1 VLKAGFAAPVTE
13 TMGKTLLSYWSQARS
28 RPLAVVSAVAA
39 AGWVLWIALLPV
51 HPWSKHISNLGLTVM
66 PLVAGVQCFLQ
77 ARGLTGRMR
86 RGWML
91 MGGSSVA
98 WGLGMV
104 VWSSY
109 ESLGGRDVPFPSLAD
124 VGYLATVPLAVAAL
138 LIFPTAP
145 QRLAAQFRTV
155 VDGLVIGASLLIVSW
170 ILALG
175 PVVRGGGSGVVADV
189 IGIAYPLGDV
199 IMATIVLFA
208 MARSRLGS
216 PLGRA
221 TLLLLCG
228 GLLAAA
234 VSDSGFSYLALQDAY
249 ASGNRI
255 DLGWF
260 LGYVMVFLAA
270 RQAPR
275 DGAAW
280 MEPPLTSQ
288 SAAIVPCAAVG
299 LAGVTMVGAIIRGGV
314 DPFVFWVGLFLVV
327 ALVARQLLVAMER
340 TALRKS
346 IESWVP
352 PQWSDLEHWIPA
364 PPPPKPSVLPKRS
377 SPSPRPEGR
386 RLDTLADDG
395 RRRPA

>member
-1 VLKAGFAAPVTE
+1 
-13 TMGKTLLSYWSQARS
+13 MGNFSSLWQRTRS
-28 RPLAVVSAVAA
+28 RPLAVAAAVAA
-39 AGWVLWIALLPV
+39 AAWVLWILLLPA

-66 PLVAGVQCFLQ
+66 PLVAAVQCALQ
-77 ARGLTGRMR
+77 ARGLTGRLR
-86 RGWML
+86 RGWLL
-91 MGGSSVA
+91 MGGSCLA

-145 QRLAAQFRTV
+145 QRMAAQIRTV
-155 VDGLVIGASLLIVSW
+155 VDGLVIGAALLIVSW

-175 PVVRGGGSGVVADV
+175 PVVHGGGSGLLADV

-199 IMATIVLFA
+199 IMAAIVLFA

-216 PLGRA
+216 PLGRL

-249 ASGNRI
+249 ASGSRI

-260 LGYVMVFLAA
+260 LGYLMIFFAA

-275 DGAAW
+275 HAAAW

-288 SAAIVPCAAVG
+288 SATVVPSAAVG
-299 LAGVTMVGAIIRGGV
+299 LAAVTVVGAIVRGAL
-314 DPFVFWVGLFLVV
+314 DPFVIWVGLFLVV
-327 ALVARQLLVAMER
+327 ALMARRVLVR
-340 TALRKS
+340 LDGQALQRS
-346 IESWVP
+346 VEAWIP
-352 PQWSDLEHWIPA
+352 PPMSELEDWIPA
-364 PPPPKPSVLPKRS
+364 PPHP
-377 SPSPRPEGR
+377 GR
-386 RLDTLADDG
+386 RASDRVGKLGSESVVVEETV
-395 RRRPA
+395 RRR

>member
-1 VLKAGFAAPVTE
+1 
-13 TMGKTLLSYWSQARS
+13 MGNITSLWQRTRP
-28 RPLAVVSAVAA
+28 RPLLAVAA
-39 AGWVLWIALLPV
+39 IAAAAWVLWILLLPA

-66 PLVAGVQCFLQ
+66 PLVAAAQCAAQ
-77 ARGLTGRMR
+77 ARGLAGRLR
-86 RGWML
+86 QGWLL
-91 MGGSSVA
+91 MGGSCLA

-145 QRLAAQFRTV
+145 QRLAAQVRTV

-175 PVVRGGGSGVVADV
+175 PVVQGGGTGLLADV

-199 IMATIVLFA
+199 VMATIVLFA
-208 MARSRLGS
+208 MARSHLGS
-216 PLGRA
+216 PLGRL

-234 VSDSGFSYLALQDAY
+234 ASDSGFSYLALQDAY
-249 ASGNRI
+249 ASGSRI

-260 LGYVMVFLAA
+260 LGYLLVFLAA

-275 DGAAW
+275 HAAAW

-288 SAAIVPCAAVG
+288 SATIVPCAAAG
-299 LAGVTMVGAIIRGGV
+299 LAGITMVGALLRGGA
-314 DPFVFWVGLFLVV
+314 DPFVFWVGLFLVAAFV
-327 ALVARQLLVAMER
+327 VRHVLVGMER

-346 IESWVP
+346 IEAWLP
-352 PQWSDLEHWIPA
+352 PQWSELEEWIPA
-364 PPPPKPSVLPKRS
+364 LPPRS
-377 SPSPRPEGR
+377 GPSPRPEGR
-386 RLDTLADDG
+386 RLDTLAGDG

>member
-1 VLKAGFAAPVTE
+1 
-13 TMGKTLLSYWSQARS
+13 
-28 RPLAVVSAVAA
+28 VAA
-39 AGWVLWIALLPV
+39 GAWVLWILLLPV
-51 HPWSKHISNLGLTVM
+51 HPWSKHISNLGLTIM
-66 PLVAGVQCFLQ
+66 PLVAAAQCAVQ
-77 ARGLTGRMR
+77 ARGVAGRLR
-86 RGWML
+86 QGWWL
-91 MGGSSVA
+91 MGGSCLA

-145 QRLAAQFRTV
+145 QRMAAQVRTV
-155 VDGLVIGASLLIVSW
+155 VDGLIIGASLLIVSW

-175 PVVRGGGSGVVADV
+175 PVVHGGGAGPLADV

-221 TLLLLCG
+221 TLLLLGG
-228 GLLAAA
+228 GLLASA

-249 ASGNRI
+249 ASGMRV

-260 LGYVMVFLAA
+260 LGYLMVFLAA
-270 RQAPR
+270 RQTPR
-275 DGAAW
+275 HAAAW

-288 SAAIVPCAAVG
+288 SATIVPHTAVG
-299 LAGVTMVGAIIRGGV
+299 LAGVTMVGAVVRGGV
-314 DPFVFWVGLFLVV
+314 DPFVFWVGLFLVA
-327 ALVARQLLVAMER
+327 ALVARHVLAAMDQ
-340 TALRKS
+340 TALKKS
-346 IESWVP
+346 VESWVP
-352 PQWSDLEHWIPA
+352 PQWDTLEDWIPA
-364 PPPPKPSVLPKRS
+364 PPRPR
-377 SPSPRPEGR
+377 PSPRPADR
-386 RLDTLADDG
+386 RGDTLAGDG
-395 RRRPA
+395 RRRSA

>member
-1 VLKAGFAAPVTE
+1 
-13 TMGKTLLSYWSQARS
+13 MGNFKSLWQRTSS
-28 RPLAVVSAVAA
+28 RPVLSLSAVAA
-39 AGWVLWIALLPV
+39 AAWVLWILLLPV

-66 PLVAGVQCFLQ
+66 PLVAAAQCAAQ
-77 ARGLTGRMR
+77 ARGVAGRLR
-86 RGWML
+86 QGWFL
-91 MGGSSVA
+91 MGGSCLA

-145 QRLAAQFRTV
+145 QRMAAQFRTV

-234 VSDSGFSYLALQDAY
+234 VSDSGFAYLSLQEAY

-255 DLGWF
+255 DVGWF

-275 DGAAW
+275 HAA
-280 MEPPLTSQ
+280 P
-288 SAAIVPCAAVG
+288 
-299 LAGVTMVGAIIRGGV
+299 
-314 DPFVFWVGLFLVV
+314 
-327 ALVARQLLVAMER
+327 
-340 TALRKS
+340 
-346 IESWVP
+346 
-352 PQWSDLEHWIPA
+352 
-364 PPPPKPSVLPKRS
+364 
-377 SPSPRPEGR
+377 
-386 RLDTLADDG
+386 
-395 RRRPA
+395 

>member
-1 VLKAGFAAPVTE
+1 MENLISLGRRMRAKPW
-13 TMGKTLLSYWSQARS
+13 LS
-28 RPLAVVSAVAA
+28 AA
-39 AGWVLWIALLPV
+39 ALAAAAWVLWILFLPV

-66 PLVAGVQCFLQ
+66 PLVAAVQCAVR
-77 ARGLTGRMR
+77 ARGVTGRLR
-86 RGWML
+86 QGWLL
-91 MGGSSVA
+91 MGGSSLA

-145 QRLAAQFRTV
+145 QRMAAQVRTV

-175 PVVRGGGSGVVADV
+175 PVVRGGGSGALADV

-255 DLGWF
+255 DVGWF

-275 DGAAW
+275 HAAAW

-288 SAAIVPCAAVG
+288 AATIVPYTAVS
-299 LAGVTMVGAIIRGGV
+299 LAGLTMVGALVRGHV
-314 DPFVFWVGLFLVV
+314 DPFVFGVGLFLVA
-327 ALVARQLLVAMER
+327 ALVARHVLQGMDQ
-340 TALRKS
+340 TALQKS
-346 IESWVP
+346 VESWVP
-352 PQWSDLEHWIPA
+352 PQWDRLEDWIPA
-364 PPPPKPSVLPKRS
+364 PPR
-377 SPSPRPEGR
+377 PRPH
-386 RLDTLADDG
+386 DTRPHDTRQDSPVAD
-395 RRRPA
+395 RRRKSA

>member
-1 VLKAGFAAPVTE
+1 
-13 TMGKTLLSYWSQARS
+13 
-28 RPLAVVSAVAA
+28 VAA
-39 AGWVLWIALLPV
+39 AAWVLWILLLPV
-51 HPWSKHISNLGLTVM
+51 HPWSKHISNLGLTIM
-66 PLVAGVQCFLQ
+66 PLVAAAQCAAQ
-77 ARGLTGRMR
+77 ARGVAGRLR
-86 RGWML
+86 QGWWL
-91 MGGSSVA
+91 MAGSCLA

-145 QRLAAQFRTV
+145 QRMAAQVRTV

-175 PVVRGGGSGVVADV
+175 PVVRGGGTGLLAEV
-189 IGIAYPLGDV
+189 IGMAYPLGDV

-216 PLGRA
+216 PLGRL

-249 ASGNRI
+249 ASGSRI

-260 LGYVMVFLAA
+260 LGYLMVFLAA

-275 DGAAW
+275 HAAAW

-288 SAAIVPCAAVG
+288 SAMVVPCAAVG
-299 LAGVTMVGAIIRGGV
+299 LAGVTMVGALVRGGV

-327 ALVARQLLVAMER
+327 AVVARQVLVGMER
-340 TALRKS
+340 RALQKS
-346 IESWVP
+346 MEAWVP
-352 PQWSDLEHWIPA
+352 PQWSALEDWIPT
-364 PPPPKPSVLPKRS
+364 PPPRRS
-377 SPSPRPEGR
+377 APSPRPDGR
-386 RLDTLADDG
+386 RLDTLAGDG
-395 RRRPA
+395 RRRRPA

>member
-1 VLKAGFAAPVTE
+1 MKHVISLRDSIRSKP
-13 TMGKTLLSYWSQARS
+13 LLSAG
-28 RPLAVVSAVAA
+28 AIA
-39 AGWVLWIALLPV
+39 AGVWVLWILLLPA
-51 HPWSKHISNLGLTVM
+51 HAWSKHISNLGLTVM
-66 PLVAGVQCFLQ
+66 PLVAAWQCARRASGV
-77 ARGLTGRMR
+77 TGRLR
-86 RGWML
+86 QGWLL
-91 MGGSSVA
+91 MGGSSLA

-104 VWSSY
+104 VWSAY

-145 QRLAAQFRTV
+145 QRMAAQVRTV
-155 VDGLVIGASLLIVSW
+155 VDGLVIGASLLIVNW

-175 PVVRGGGSGVVADV
+175 PVVRGGGTGPLADA

-228 GLLAAA
+228 GLLASA
-234 VSDSGFSYLALQDAY
+234 VSDSGFSYLALQESY
-249 ASGNRI
+249 NSGSRI

-260 LGYVMVFLAA
+260 LGYLMVFLAA

-275 DGAAW
+275 HAAAW

-288 SAAIVPCAAVG
+288 SATVVPYAAVS
-299 LAGVTMVGAIIRGGV
+299 LAGLTMLVAALRDGV

-327 ALVARQLLVAMER
+327 AMVARHVLHGLDRE
-340 TALRKS
+340 ALQKS
-346 IESWVP
+346 VEAWVP
-352 PQWSDLEHWIPA
+352 QRQDTTLEDWVPVQ
-364 PPPPKPSVLPKRS
+364 PKPLAES
-377 SPSPRPEGR
+377 SG
-386 RLDTLADDG
+386 A
-395 RRRPA
+395 RRPF

>member
-1 VLKAGFAAPVTE
+1 MENLMSLGHRLRAKPWLG
-13 TMGKTLLSYWSQARS
+13 
-28 RPLAVVSAVAA
+28 AA
-39 AGWVLWIALLPV
+39 ALAAAAWVLWILFLPV

-66 PLVAGVQCFLQ
+66 PLVAAAQCAAQ
-77 ARGLTGRMR
+77 ARGLAGRLR
-86 RGWML
+86 QGWRL
-91 MGGSSVA
+91 MGGSCLA

-104 VWSSY
+104 VWSGY

-145 QRLAAQFRTV
+145 QRLAAQVRTV
-155 VDGLVIGASLLIVSW
+155 VDGVVIGASLLIVSW

-175 PVVRGGGSGVVADV
+175 PVVRGGGTGPLADV

-199 IMATIVLFA
+199 FMATIVLLA

-216 PLGRA
+216 PLGRF

-228 GLLAAA
+228 GLLASA

-249 ASGNRI
+249 ASGSRI

-270 RQAPR
+270 RQSPR
-275 DGAAW
+275 HSAAW

-288 SAAIVPCAAVG
+288 SATIVPYAAVS
-299 LAGVTMVGAIIRGGV
+299 LAGVTMVGALLRDGV
-314 DPFVFWVGLFLVV
+314 DPFVFWVGLFLV
-327 ALVARQLLVAMER
+327 AAMVARHALAAADR
-340 TALRKS
+340 TALEKS
-346 IESWVP
+346 VEAWVP
-352 PQWSDLEHWIPA
+352 PQWDKLEDWIPA
-364 PPPPKPSVLPKRS
+364 PPR
-377 SPSPRPEGR
+377 PRPDHS
-386 RLDTLADDG
+386 RLGTK
-395 RRRPA
+395 R

>member
-1 VLKAGFAAPVTE
+1 
-13 TMGKTLLSYWSQARS
+13 
-28 RPLAVVSAVAA
+28 
-39 AGWVLWIALLPV
+39 LPA

-66 PLVAGVQCFLQ
+66 PLVAAVQCALR
-77 ARGLTGRMR
+77 ARGLSGRLR
-86 RGWML
+86 QGWLL
-91 MGGSSVA
+91 MGGSCLA

-145 QRLAAQFRTV
+145 QRRAAQIRTV

-175 PVVRGGGSGVVADV
+175 PVVHGGAGALADV
-189 IGIAYPLGDV
+189 IAIAYPLGDV

-208 MARSRLGS
+208 MARSHLGS
-216 PLGRA
+216 PLGRL

-234 VSDSGFSYLALQDAY
+234 VSDSGFSYLALQETY
-249 ASGNRI
+249 NSGSRI

-260 LGYVMVFLAA
+260 LGYLMVFLAA

-275 DGAAW
+275 HAAAW

-288 SAAIVPCAAVG
+288 SATIVPCAAVG
-299 LAGVTMVGAIIRGGV
+299 LAAVTVAGGLLRGGV
-314 DPFVFWVGLFLVV
+314 DPFVVWVGLFLVV
-327 ALVARQLLVAMER
+327 AFVVRHVLVGMEQ
-340 TALRKS
+340 TALQKS
-346 IESWVP
+346 FEAWVP
-352 PQWSDLEHWIPA
+352 PQWSALEDWIPTPPA
-364 PPPPKPSVLPKRS
+364 PRS
-377 SPSPRPEGR
+377 RRPEP
-386 RLDTLADDG
+386 AD
-395 RRRPA
+395 R